1 MTRLRRG
8 GLEPGVGL
16 LALLIA
22 LIVLPPALP
31 AATRVIAW
39 GTNNF
44 GQLDVPP
51 GLTNVISIATAPYAA
66 IALTAEGRLVPWGDN
81 RNGQLNINRSRL
93 GFGARCPGSLWV
105 DQRGVHCRGRQPIG
119 RRESGWHRGFLG

>member
-81 RNGQLNINRSRL
+81 RNGRLNIPDGLPPVSAVMRMAMCSCRTQPFL
-93 GFGARCPGSLWV
+93 VGARDKAPKF
-105 DQRGVHCRGRQPIG
+105 P
-119 RRESGWHRGFLG
+119 SG